1 MYDGLPS
8 RSAEV
13 DQRTGKSVVPID
25 ASRPARLLL
34 GTFPLSQNFPSS
46 PLAEWFAWP
55 IMIITQGATWNRPDE
70 LKILVACRG

>member
-46 PLAEWFAWP
+46 PLAEMVRMADNDYHSGGDLES
-55 IMIITQGATWNRPDE
+55 TG
-70 LKILVACRG
+70 